1 MGQSL
6 CVKLVLLGGLM
17 GWLSVTGL
25 STDLYQATEE
35 RHRHSRQERLSVQAA
50 RVVPVDLNHGS
61 LGELQTSPGIQ
72 QGRQERPSVQAAR
85 VVPVD
90 LNHGSLEELQTLP
103 GIGPVLAERIV
114 QYRREH
120 GSFVSMAEVKQV
132 RGIGAKRFEQLRP
145 YVRVGQ
151 SEEASNNG

>member
-1 MGQSL
+1 VGQSL
-6 CVKLVLLGGLM
+6 CVKLVRLGGLM

-25 STDLYQATEE
+25 STGSYQVTEE
-35 RHRHSRQERLSVQAA
+35 RHQQSRQERPPVQ
-50 RVVPVDLNHGS
+50 
-61 LGELQTSPGIQ
+61 T
-72 QGRQERPSVQAAR
+72 AR

-120 GSFVSMAEVKQV
+120 GRFVSMAEVKQV

>member
-25 STDLYQATEE
+25 STGSYQATEE
-35 RHRHSRQERLSVQAA
+35 WHQHSRQERSSVRAA
-50 RVVPVDLNHGS
+50 RVVPVD
-61 LGELQTSPGIQ
+61 I
-72 QGRQERPSVQAAR
+72 
-85 VVPVD
+85 
-90 LNHGSLEELQTLP
+90 NHGSLEELQTLP

-120 GSFVSMAEVKQV
+120 GRFVSMAEVKQV
-132 RGIGAKRFEQLRP
+132 RGIGAKRFERLRP

>member
-25 STDLYQATEE
+25 STGSYQATEE
-35 RHRHSRQERLSVQAA
+35 RHRHSRQERPPVQAA
-50 RVVPVDLNHGS
+50 RVVPVD
-61 LGELQTSPGIQ
+61 PGLSFL
-72 QGRQERPSVQAAR
+72 RKQESRPSVQSAR

-120 GSFVSMAEVKQV
+120 GRFMSMAEVKHV
-132 RGIGAKRFEQLRP
+132 RGIGEKRFERLRP

>member
-17 GWLSVTGL
+17 GWLFVTGL
-25 STDLYQATEE
+25 STGSYQATEE
-35 RHRHSRQERLSVQAA
+35 WHQQSRQERPPVQAA
-50 RVVPVDLNHGS
+50 RVVPVD
-61 LGELQTSPGIQ
+61 I
-72 QGRQERPSVQAAR
+72 
-85 VVPVD
+85 
-90 LNHGSLEELQTLP
+90 NHGSLEELQTLP

-120 GSFVSMAEVKQV
+120 GRFVSMAEVKQV
-132 RGIGAKRFEQLRP
+132 RGIGAKRFERLRP

>member
-1 MGQSL
+1 
-6 CVKLVLLGGLM
+6 VKLVLLGGLM
-17 GWLSVTGL
+17 GWLSVTDL
-25 STDLYQATEE
+25 STGSYQVTEE
-35 RHRHSRQERLSVQAA
+35 RHQQSRQERPPVQ
-50 RVVPVDLNHGS
+50 
-61 LGELQTSPGIQ
+61 T
-72 QGRQERPSVQAAR
+72 AR

-120 GSFVSMAEVKQV
+120 GRFVSMAEVKQV

>member
-1 MGQSL
+1 VGQSL

-17 GWLSVTGL
+17 GWLSVTDL
-25 STDLYQATEE
+25 STGSYQVTEE
-35 RHRHSRQERLSVQAA
+35 RHQQSRQERPPVQ
-50 RVVPVDLNHGS
+50 
-61 LGELQTSPGIQ
+61 T
-72 QGRQERPSVQAAR
+72 AR

-120 GSFVSMAEVKQV
+120 GRFVSMAEVKQV